1 MNFNISK
8 LVYLGIHTYQRN
20 FGSHVTV
27 RIPARPSVRRHHRV
41 TNVKWHFVLRVGACN
56 LCKRVSPDQYCMTL
70 SQIRVS
76 TRGQV
81 FYYYFP
87 LTSYLLL
94 IDRRFKFN
102 VLSSNCFSSI
112 EPLPKT
118 SYGLPLI

>member
-1 MNFNISK
+1 MFNLMIN
-8 LVYLGIHTYQRN
+8 IHVWLIDNCQQ
-20 FGSHVTV
+20 
-27 RIPARPSVRRHHRV
+27 
-41 TNVKWHFVLRVGACN
+41 K
-56 LCKRVSPDQYCMTL
+56 VSADQYCMTL
-70 SQIRVS
+70 SHTQVS

-94 IDRRFKFN
+94 IDRRLN